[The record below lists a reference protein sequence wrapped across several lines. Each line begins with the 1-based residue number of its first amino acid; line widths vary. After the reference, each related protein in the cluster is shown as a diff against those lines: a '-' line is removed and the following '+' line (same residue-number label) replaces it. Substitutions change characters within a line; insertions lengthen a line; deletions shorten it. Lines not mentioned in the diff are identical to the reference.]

1 MKGRAQRGKSTMQTH
16 FPLGKLQFS
25 VRSNADEPMKYVEKH
40 TVPSFHKQL
49 RPRRG
54 YDGIRDCRLASKE
67 KAGNALPR
75 SDPGGTLGKGGAG
88 ESGPGRL
95 GSRGESL
102 RSNALI
108 AEATTKQLGKR
119 KSARPTPGLEL
130 CSSAPD
136 SRQRTEHLRH
146 NLRAAKLTQL
156 YFAEIRMLAE
166 YVLRHKASFCCVNSK
181 GNLLNSQA
189 RALLCM

>member
-1 MKGRAQRGKSTMQTH
+1 MQTH

-40 TVPSFHKQL
+40 TVPSFHEQL

-75 SDPGGTLGKGGAG
+75 IDPGGSLGKGGAG

-95 GSRGESL
+95 GSRGERL
-102 RSNALI
+102 RSNPSIPA
-108 AEATTKQLGKR
+108 ATTKQLGKR
-119 KSARPTPGLEL
+119 KSVRPTPGLEL

-146 NLRAAKLTQL
+146 NADGLALPVNPLEKSVRILIRLILELLRIPARTLRSS
-156 YFAEIRMLAE
+156 IRGRLA
-166 YVLRHKASFCCVNSK
+166 
-181 GNLLNSQA
+181 
-189 RALLCM
+189 